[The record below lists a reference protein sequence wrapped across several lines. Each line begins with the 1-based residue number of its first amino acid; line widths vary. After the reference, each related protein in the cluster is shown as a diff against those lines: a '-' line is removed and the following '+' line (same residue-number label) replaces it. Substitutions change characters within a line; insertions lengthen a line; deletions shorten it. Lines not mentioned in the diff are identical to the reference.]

1 MGYSNQL
8 FQEKLRQALVG
19 AASRQPV
26 VVGLSGGLD
35 SVVLLHGLVE
45 LRAQSKTNFRL
56 RAFHVNHQLQD
67 KAASWQQH
75 CAAICKQWNVDF
87 SSVEIDVSARPDTE
101 NAAREARYRAFEE
114 TLQVDEL
121 LLLAHHRDDQM
132 ETLLLR
138 LMRGSGS
145 RGLSG
150 IPRTRDLKQGSLLRP
165 MLDFDRRDLQRYAE
179 DQQLVW
185 VEDTSN
191 QEQNRDR
198 NYCRHRLLPL
208 IESRWS
214 GYRES
219 WSKVVVLA
227 QESGLLMQELAALD
241 LSTATVD
248 SMSILE
254 IDQLMA
260 LSEPRRRNLLRYWL
274 MSLGL
279 PELGWNQSQ
288 RLSNEVLQKTT
299 GAQFV
304 GTGFQ
309 LRRYKNSL
317 YVLPLDEFEND
328 NGKPEFELSWNPAT
342 LPEIALPNN
351 GSLACGAGH
360 GCGALQSDCVEFNI
374 RYRRSGES
382 CRLAGRRTKSLKK
395 ILQEAGIEP
404 WLRDRLP
411 LLYKGDRLV
420 CIPGVG
426 VSEDFAA
433 KTGEPGILLKW
444 NRPDLRLHS

>member
-1 MGYSNQL
+1 MGYSRQL
-8 FQEKLRQALVG
+8 FQASLQQALVG
-19 AASRQPV
+19 ATSRQPV

-67 KAASWQQH
+67 KSASWQQH

-87 SSVEIDVSARPDTE
+87 SSVEIDVSAASGTE

-114 TLQVDEL
+114 TLQVGEL

-150 IPRTRDLKQGSLLRP
+150 IPRTRALKQGSLLRP
-165 MLDFDRRDLQRYAE
+165 LLAFDRRDLQHYAE
-179 DQQLVW
+179 DQQLIW
-185 VEDTSN
+185 VEDVSN
-191 QEQNRDR
+191 HDQNHDR
-198 NYCRHRLLPL
+198 NYCRHGLLPL
-208 IESRWS
+208 IESRWP

-219 WSKVVVLA
+219 WSKVLVLA
-227 QESGLLMQELAALD
+227 QESEALLHELAELD

-248 SMSILE
+248 PMSILE
-254 IDQLMA
+254 IDKLTA
-260 LSEPRRRNLLRYWL
+260 LSEPRRRNLLRHWL
-274 MSLGL
+274 KSLGVAE
-279 PELGWNQSQ
+279 PGWN
-288 RLSNEVLQKTT
+288 RLQQLGKEVLQKST
-299 GAQFV
+299 GTQFV

-317 YVLPLDEFEND
+317 YVLPLDEFESD
-328 NGKPEFELSWNPAT
+328 NGKPAFELNWNPAT

-351 GSLACGAGH
+351 GSLAGSASH
-360 GCGALQSDCVEFNI
+360 GCGSLPLHGAELKI
-374 RYRRSGES
+374 RYRRGGES
-382 CRLAGRRTKSLKK
+382 CRLAGRPTKSLKK
-395 ILQEAGIEP
+395 ILQEVGMEP
-404 WLRDRLP
+404 WWRGRLP
-411 LLYKGDRLV
+411 LLYQGDRLV

-433 KTGEPGILLKW
+433 KTGEPGILLTW
-444 NRPDLRLHS
+444 NRPVPGLHS